1 METKTL
7 LRDAADA
14 ALEADQ
20 RTQALFKPFAE
31 SRIVEALH
39 PLSKLGDQPQLRTLS
54 VGTIVAA
61 VLARNHRL
69 ARAGSRM
76 IMAHEAA
83 TFTKELIKLEVD
95 RKRPRSAS
103 AREEKKPRKGKHQS
117 KEMTSF
123 PSGHSAGAIAVARAF
138 SREFPEY
145 RAAALGTAFAIAV
158 LQIVRCAHYPTD
170 VAAGIGIGLAAEKAT
185 DLVWQ
190 AALEDQQ

>member
-1 METKTL
+1 MKTRTL
-7 LRDAADA
+7 LSEAADA
-14 ALEADQ
+14 ALDGDQ
-20 RTQALFKPFAE
+20 RTQELFKPFAE
-31 SRIVEALH
+31 TRLVEALH
-39 PLSKLGDQPQLRTLS
+39 PPSKLGDQPQLRT
-54 VGTIVAA
+54 IAA
-61 VLARNHRL
+61 GMIAAGVLARNHRL

-95 RKRPRSAS
+95 RKRPRTAS
-103 AREEKKPRKGKHQS
+103 AREEKKPHKGNHQS

-145 RAAALGTAFAIAV
+145 RAAALGTAFAIAL

-170 VAAGIGIGLAAEKAT
+170 VAAGIGIGLAAEKST

-190 AALEDQQ
+190 AVIEDE